1 MMDRWEDRPTEVA
14 NLLNPAFTGA
24 LLRRSLEAYS
34 TEIRSGMP
42 FGLAFLVLPM
52 SLHPGTA
59 RRFPAR
65 PASTP
70 LHAWLQREENRDVLI
85 AFGERVRALVPFT
98 REALLFA
105 AYRDVIVFDEAGLL
119 RPGTATLRGI
129 TTYREVGDE
138 VKEAFRRSEQVGR
151 WFALSGTTTTIFTIL
166 GVRP

>member
-1 MMDRWEDRPTEVA
+1 M
-14 NLLNPAFTGA
+14 
-24 LLRRSLEAYS
+24 
-34 TEIRSGMP
+34 
-42 FGLAFLVLPM
+42 
-52 SLHPGTA
+52 
-59 RRFPAR
+59 
-65 PASTP
+65 
-70 LHAWLQREENRDVLI
+70 LI

>member
-1 MMDRWEDRPTEVA
+1 MDRWEDRPMEVA

-24 LLRRSLEAYS
+24 LLRRSLDTYS
-34 TEIRSGMP
+34 DEIGSGMP
-42 FGLAFLVLPM
+42 FGLVFLVLPM

-59 RRFPAR
+59 RRLPAR

-70 LHAWLQREENRDVLI
+70 LHTWLHREENRDVVI
-85 AFGERVRALVPFT
+85 DFGERVQALVPFT

-105 AYRDVIVFDEAGLL
+105 AQRGVVAFDDNGLL
-119 RPGTATLRGI
+119 RPGTATLRGL
-129 TTYREVGDE
+129 TNYREVGDE
-138 VKEAFRRSEQVGR
+138 VREAFRRSEQVGR